1 MVSSSSFVDA
11 ASLASRIGEITLHV
25 ASNKGKVP
33 KRSREAAATPAVAVA
48 VAADANGDGDCD
60 RNTASS
66 SRLAKV
72 RRKLAES

>member
-48 VAADANGDGDCD
+48 ADANGDGDCD